1 MRVLVT
7 GGASGL
13 GAAMVDAFV
22 ARGDQ
27 VLVADLPSGLDR
39 LDQPGG
45 ADPRDGVHH
54 RALDVTSDDD
64 WAAALAWVEQ
74 EWGGLDLLVNNAGI
88 ATGGRIDV
96 VSMDEWHKVID
107 INLLGVVRGCRT
119 FTPMF
124 KAQGSG
130 HILNTASLAGLVH
143 PPGMSSYTAVKAGV
157 VALSET
163 LSYELHPYG
172 IHVTALCPGFIRT
185 PLAQSLAGSDAAM
198 DKLAAR
204 LIDKSPYT
212 AEQVASA
219 VIKGL
224 DGHKMVVLPDP
235 AARKAVWTKRF
246 ARPLYD
252 REQRKFGARIKAITE
267 GKKWARERSSS
278 PAPVRDS
285 ARRWPAS
292 SRPWAT
298 TWASARGVPNAWR
311 RSLPRSRLRT
321 RASAW
326 SSRRST

>member
-27 VLVADLPSGLDR
+27 VLVADLPSGLDK

-45 ADPRDGVHH
+45 ADPRDGVHLL
-54 RALDVTSDDD
+54 ALDVTSDDD

-96 VSMDEWHKVID
+96 VSMEEWHKVID

-119 FTPMF
+119 FTPLF

-163 LSYELHPYG
+163 LSYELHPHG

-212 AEQVASA
+212 AEQVAAA

-224 DGHKMVVLPDP
+224 DGHRMVVLPDP

-252 REQRKFGARIKAITE
+252 REQRRFGAKIMSITDQ
-267 GKKWARERSSS
+267 K
-278 PAPVRDS
+278 D
-285 ARRWPAS
+285 
-292 SRPWAT
+292 
-298 TWASARGVPNAWR
+298 ASA
-311 RSLPRSRLRT
+311 
-321 RASAW
+321 
-326 SSRRST
+326 

>member
-1 MRVLVT
+1 MSRRILVT

-13 GAAMVDAFV
+13 GAAMVEAFV
-22 ARGDQ
+22 ARGDR
-27 VLVADLPSGLDR
+27 VVVADLPASVAGL
-39 LDQPGG
+39 
-45 ADPRDGVHH
+45 APRPNVEH

-64 WAAALAWVEQ
+64 WVAALAWVEQ

-96 VSMDEWHKVID
+96 VTLDEWRRVID

-119 FTPMF
+119 FTPTF

-143 PPGMSSYTAVKAGV
+143 PPAMSSYTAVKAGV

-163 LSYELHPYG
+163 LSYELQPHG
-172 IHVTALCPGFIRT
+172 IHVSALCPGFIRT

-198 DKLAAR
+198 DAVAKR

-212 AEQVASA
+212 AEQVAEA

-224 DGHKMVVLPDP
+224 DKKAMVILPDP

-252 REQRKFGARIKAITE
+252 REQRKFGARIKSLTE
-267 GKKWARERSSS
+267 GQ
-278 PAPVRDS
+278 
-285 ARRWPAS
+285 
-292 SRPWAT
+292 T
-298 TWASARGVPNAWR
+298 
-311 RSLPRSRLRT
+311 
-321 RASAW
+321 
-326 SSRRST
+326 